1 MIPQDESDVLVP
13 AHRDGA
19 LLAER
24 IDRMVPPQ
32 LGVVG
37 VRVFTDFR
45 EERIISPRRYLQSS
59 ALWLNEAAR

>member
-1 MIPQDESDVLVP
+1 MIPQDESDVLVT

-45 EERIISPRRYLQSS
+45 EERIILHGRYRQAS
-59 ALWLNEAAR
+59 ALWRNEAAR